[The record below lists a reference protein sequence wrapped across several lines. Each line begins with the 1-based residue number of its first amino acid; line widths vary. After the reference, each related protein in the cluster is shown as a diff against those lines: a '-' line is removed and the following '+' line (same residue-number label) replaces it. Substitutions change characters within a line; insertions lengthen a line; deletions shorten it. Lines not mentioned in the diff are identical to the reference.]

1 MKTYLL
7 TGNKKYLSLI
17 ITTDVSVEEIKE
29 SVVKGT
35 KIIDITNL
43 NKEEQR
49 KVLLKE
55 EKKNGK
61 RSIRPIR

>member
-55 EKKNGK
+55 EKKQ
-61 RSIRPIR
+61 